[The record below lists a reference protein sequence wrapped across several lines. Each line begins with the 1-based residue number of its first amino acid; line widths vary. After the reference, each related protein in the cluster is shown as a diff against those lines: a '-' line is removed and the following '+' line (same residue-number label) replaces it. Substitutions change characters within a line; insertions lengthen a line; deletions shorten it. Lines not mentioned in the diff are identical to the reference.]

1 MSTTLWKSF
10 RGLLM
15 SLGAIALLATLL
27 LIGANLW
34 MLAETRGA
42 IDPALAQCRPERV
55 GIVFGT
61 SHWTRSGAR
70 NPHFEGRM
78 LAASRL
84 VEDGRVRHLLLSGDN
99 STRYYNEPVTMWRDL
114 RSRQVP
120 DAAMTLDYAGFSTFD
135 TLSRARDVFGVRRA
149 LLITQSWHLPR
160 ALFIARAL
168 GLEARG
174 CAAPERRSYGTLQ
187 LRARE
192 WVARVATL
200 GDLYL
205 WRREPHFLGPR
216 EPLNIVPGEEARDVR
231 PGEEISAA
239 GAASAVGTV
248 RESASDSSSSSPR

>member
-1 MSTTLWKSF
+1 MPILLWKGV

-15 SLGAIALLATLL
+15 SLGALALLAILL
-27 LIGANLW
+27 FVGANLW
-34 MLAETRGA
+34 MLSETRER
-42 IDPALAQCRPERV
+42 IDAQPGQCGPERV

-61 SHWTRSGAR
+61 SHWTRSGER

-78 LAASRL
+78 QAAARL
-84 VEDGRVRHLLLSGDN
+84 YRQGRVMHLLLSGDN

-114 RSRQVP
+114 RKREVP

-135 TLSRARDVFGVRRA
+135 TLSRARDVFAVDRA

-160 ALFIARAL
+160 ALFIAEAL

-174 CAAPERRSYGTLQ
+174 CAAPERPSEGVLW

-200 GDLYL
+200 GDLYV
-205 WRREPHFLGPR
+205 WGREPHFLGPE
-216 EPLNIVPGEEARDVR
+216 EPLQVVPQDAL
-231 PGEEISAA
+231 
-239 GAASAVGTV
+239 
-248 RESASDSSSSSPR
+248 SASDASSADDRVHESATDSASSTPR